1 MAGMKISWKGW
12 FALAAFLGIVA
23 AVAIPQYADYTH
35 RAQASE
41 AISLMAAAKTP
52 LAEYFQ
58 NQKQWPGRLDMV
70 VEHSSGKFTQSVAIS
85 KGAGGSGEIELTAT
99 MRMEG
104 VDRRVRGQTVRM
116 LSADGGRT
124 WICRPGNMPNKNL
137 PAACRDGN

>member
-1 MAGMKISWKGW
+1 MAAMKISWKSW
-12 FALAAFLGIVA
+12 FALAALLGIVA

-41 AISLMAAAKTP
+41 AISLMGGAKIP
-52 LAEYFQ
+52 LTEYFQ
-58 NQKQWPGRLDMV
+58 NQRKWPERLDQV
-70 VEHSSGKFTQSVAIS
+70 VEHTSGRYTQSVAIS
-85 KGAGGSGEIELTAT
+85 KGAGGAGEIELTAT
-99 MRMEG
+99 MRIEG

-137 PAACRDGN
+137 PSACRDQN

>member
-1 MAGMKISWKGW
+1 MAAMKISWKSW
-12 FALAAFLGIVA
+12 FALAALLGIVA

-41 AISLMAAAKTP
+41 AISLMGGAKIP

-58 NQKQWPGRLDMV
+58 NQRKWPERLEQV
-70 VEHSSGKFTQSVAIS
+70 VEHTSGKYTQSVAIS
-85 KGAGGSGEIELTAT
+85 KGAGSTGEIELTAT
-99 MRMEG
+99 MRIEG

-124 WICRPGNMPNKNL
+124 WICRPGNMPNRNL
-137 PAACRDGN
+137 PGACRDQN